1 MLYDG
6 EHIEI
11 QKETEPKKFGG
22 DIILGKNTQEIS
34 VPLNLLKNMHL
45 YVGYPEPVKQ
55 ILCFIYV
62 IHYGKN
68 VMFHF

>member
-22 DIILGKNTQEIS
+22 DIILGK
-34 VPLNLLKNMHL
+34 
-45 YVGYPEPVKQ
+45 
-55 ILCFIYV
+55 
-62 IHYGKN
+62 IHRK
-68 VMFHF
+68 